1 METSVK
7 ITKKRHLPLLETV
20 AELREVTR
28 RQRIPFRDVDQFLA
42 WCARKT
48 SQRPP
53 RFQVALRVTVVETQ
67 RSQRP
72 ADQSS

>member
-1 METSVK
+1 MKTSVK
-7 ITKKRHLPLLETV
+7 ITKKRHLTLPETV

-28 RQRIPFRDVDQFLA
+28 GQGIPFRDVDQFLA

-48 SQRPP
+48 TRRPP

-72 ADQSS
+72 